1 MLNLA
6 GRYEKKPASDPDGF
20 LRFAEGLSTPTVYN
34 AIKCAQRLGNIAR
47 YRFPASTWRHFE
59 GLASFPRGLIPDM
72 SPCRDTFLPMNQYAR
87 PHRLRPHGRRG
98 RVMVVLGDETT
109 KAERVCMDSPLEGTG
124 FELSVP
130 REVGS
135 FQGFVARRPT
145 CRATN

>member
-47 YRFPASTWRHFE
+47 YSFPASTWRHFE

-72 SPCRDTFLPMNQYAR
+72 SPCRDTFLPMNQNGPRASALDQTDDSASTR
-87 PHRLRPHGRRG
+87 SAPRAA
-98 RVMVVLGDETT
+98 LG
-109 KAERVCMDSPLEGTG
+109 
-124 FELSVP
+124 LS
-130 REVGS
+130 RCE
-135 FQGFVARRPT
+135 
-145 CRATN
+145 